1 MAKQWDQA
9 AIQSYIDSG
18 IEESLTIEYKAAGAL
33 GTKPSEKKEIA
44 KDVSAM
50 ANSAG
55 GIIIYGVWEHQEEEK
70 KHLPEKL
77 DPIDRTQ
84 FSKEW
89 LEQVIAYNIRP
100 RIEDLIIHPISV
112 DTLPTDVVYVVD
124 IPQSTTAH
132 QVTADYRYY
141 KRHNFESCPM
151 EDYEIRDVMNRAT
164 TPDVDV
170 EFWFEDD
177 LEQPKCIYR
186 LRVKIKNQGVRAV
199 NHFKLTF
206 EFLDFDNFCSKP
218 GCISYH
224 PDLAK
229 LGNATVSVLDDEGM
243 NYIGVA
249 YRSKEILV
257 PGDEMDIGTE
267 IEYTCTMEHSDHDEW
282 FDSVTLSS
290 DSLNWTL
297 YADDMPPR
305 RGEIPFPEL
314 FGY

>member
-9 AIQSYIDSG
+9 AIQSYIDDG

-33 GTKPSEKKEIA
+33 GKSPGKRKEIA

-55 GIIIYGVWEHQEEEK
+55 GIIIYGVSEYQEQER

-77 DPIDRTQ
+77 DPIDRPQ

-89 LEQVIAYNIRP
+89 LEHVIAHNVRP
-100 RIEDLIIHPISV
+100 RIEGLIIHPVSV
-112 DTLPTDVVYVVD
+112 DTVPTDVIYVVD

-141 KRHNFESCPM
+141 KRHNFESVPM
-151 EDYEIRDVMNRAT
+151 ENYEIRDVMNRAT

-170 EFWFEDD
+170 EFWFADD

-186 LRVKIKNQGVRAV
+186 LRVKVKNQGVRAV

-206 EFLDFDNFCSKP
+206 EFLDFDNFCSEP

-229 LGNATVSVLDDEGM
+229 FGNATVSVLDDEGI

-249 YRSKEILV
+249 YRSKEILF

-267 IEYTCTMEHSDHDEW
+267 IGYTCTIEPRDHDEW
-282 FDSVTLSS
+282 FDSVTRSR
-290 DSLNWTL
+290 DILNWTL

-314 FGY
+314 FH